1 MDNGD
6 AAADQLLDALLD
18 GLLDPKAGLTDA
30 LSTAAKSIDAFAA
43 CLPALATAIRD
54 GEGEPLALLQFC
66 EAARESGALEAL
78 CELVNHDDASV
89 HQAALVL
96 LAMMSTADVDPLPDL
111 SKQRIKSC
119 GGFAGILNHLF
130 SDGALTVAL
139 ACGCIQNL
147 VADREH
153 SASLHQTGGVDRLRA
168 LVQCD
173 SNAVSAAARA
183 CLRNL
188 FL

>member
-1 MDNGD
+1 MEADGE
-6 AAADQLLDALLD
+6 AADQLLDALLD

-30 LSTAAKSIDAFAA
+30 LSSAAISIDAFAA

-119 GGFAGILNHLF
+119 GGFAGILNHS

-139 ACGCIQNL
+139 ACGFMKPWSPI
-147 VADREH
+147 EH

-168 LVQCD
+168 LVQ
-173 SNAVSAAARA
+173 
-183 CLRNL
+183 
-188 FL
+188 